1 MTCISL
7 SVIDSREDKRL
18 LFSTHSLD
26 NRTTAAHNTDVTRSL
41 HKIRGADTLV
51 LVEVVLAQKEV
62 AEALQWV
69 VGATSDLGIAQK

>member
-1 MTCISL
+1 ML
-7 SVIDSREDKRL
+7 EKVRYHY
-18 LFSTHSLD
+18 STYSLD
-26 NRTTAAHNTDVTRSL
+26 DRTTAAHNTDVTRSL

>member
-26 NRTTAAHNTDVTRSL
+26 NRTTAAHNTNVTRSL
-41 HKIRGADTLV
+41 HKVCGADSLV
-51 LVEVVLAQKEV
+51 LVKVVLAKEEV
-62 AEALQWV
+62 TEALQRV
-69 VGATSDLGIAQK
+69 IGATSDLRIAQE